1 MIVDIKEIASR
12 VKLGSML
19 VVLVLVAV
27 VVLDLIYAWVPMH
40 ILDYLCVA
48 LFVIFEA
55 YLFIKKFNYIYYNS
69 DGFKIILKYTS
80 IGMLSAGNFKL
91 EIPKKDRRLDFDL
104 VKEFG
109 ADIRT
114 DVMFSI
120 DDLVPFEPTK
130 KALRKCRTIGQFVTL
145 YREFRDEAIRKG
157 MYGYGTD
164 RGVSSL

>member
-55 YLFIKKFNYIYYNS
+55 YLLIKKFNYIYYNS

-91 EIPKKDRRLDFDL
+91 EIPKKDF
-104 VKEFG
+104 VKIELQKSWAG
-109 ADIRT
+109 
-114 DVMFSI
+114 
-120 DDLVPFEPTK
+120 
-130 KALRKCRTIGQFVTL
+130 LRKMVVIYVRTPNGIAKFKP
-145 YREFRDEAIRKG
+145 IS
-157 MYGYGTD
+157 
-164 RGVSSL
+164 VSLMSSKELDDMMADLENLKR